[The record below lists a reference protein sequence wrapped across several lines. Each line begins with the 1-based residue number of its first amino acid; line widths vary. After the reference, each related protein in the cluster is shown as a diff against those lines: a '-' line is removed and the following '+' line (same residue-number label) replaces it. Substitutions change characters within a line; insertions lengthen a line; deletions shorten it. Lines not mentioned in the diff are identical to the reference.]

1 MAAKSKTSVR
11 VAAEFQELFHQI
23 GFRPEMVFEHPDIK
37 SWRKLPDRENCI
49 WDLRKP
55 DGSTLRIHVKRF
67 PPSRGRSNPAES
79 EAFGYRLLE
88 TSEIPSARL
97 IAWGKMVNQRSFV
110 LVADLTGYSPAD
122 KLIESG
128 QPFEKL
134 LIPTADLTANLHDAE
149 LHHRDLYLCHFF
161 ARIDSLTTD
170 VRLIDVGRVARLPG
184 FLTRRRW
191 IVKDLAQFWYS
202 TLPLAITDDQ
212 RHRWLARYIQ
222 QSGIPRPDALRE
234 SIQRKSAAIAAHDAK
249 LRRKQPGRNI
259 SIPDF

>member
-1 MAAKSKTSVR
+1 MAAKTKTSVR
-11 VAAEFQELFHQI
+11 VAAEFQDLFHEI
-23 GFRPEMVFEHPDIK
+23 GFTPQMVFEHPDIK
-37 SWRKLPDRENCI
+37 PWRKLPDRENCI

-67 PPSRGRSNPAES
+67 RLARGRSSPAEI
-79 EAFGYRLLE
+79 EALAYRLLE
-88 TSEIPSARL
+88 TNEIPSARL
-97 IAWGKMVNQRSFV
+97 IAWGKLANQRSFV

-122 KLIESG
+122 KLIQTG

-134 LIPTADLTANLHDAE
+134 LIPTADLTANLHDSC

-161 ARIDSLTTD
+161 ARVDALSTD
-170 VRLIDVGRVARLPG
+170 VRLIDVARVRHLPG

-202 TLPLAITDDQ
+202 TQALPITDDQ
-212 RHRWLARYIQ
+212 RNRWLTRYIE
-222 QSGIPRPDALRE
+222 QSGIPRADALR
-234 SIQRKSAAIAAHDAK
+234 QAVKRKSAQIAAHDAN

-259 SIPDF
+259 SIPEI